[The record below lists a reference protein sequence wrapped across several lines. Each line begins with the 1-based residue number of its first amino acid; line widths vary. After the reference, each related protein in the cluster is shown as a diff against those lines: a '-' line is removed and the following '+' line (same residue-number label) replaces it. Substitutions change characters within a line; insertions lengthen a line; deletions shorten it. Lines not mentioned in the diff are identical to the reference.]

1 MKIGK
6 FLVTSFCLIASF
18 LFASVFSC
26 QKVDAIYYE
35 ASENKLL
42 SYDVSRNNNKLTLSV
57 QYQNGIVGLTTYI
70 CDNNTSSAQNCKSN
84 YITKFVEG
92 TFSSE
97 SPLINDSNEV
107 RVFNPVYTTHS
118 DGKPLNS
125 YSDTIDSEGKS
136 LSTYK
141 IAVFAQFCI
150 VAAKDDNGVTSC
162 YNAEQQERPITFE
175 SFSLDQGI
183 TTSNEVNET
192 LAKVLNVVNNI
203 FIPILWGALGIF
215 LIVKGI
221 LLGMD
226 IVKSADD
233 PDTRRRKVGGLVWL
247 IIGVF
252 IGYAVT
258 ILASY
263 FMSMFGYGGYF

>member
-42 SYDVSRNNNKLTLSV
+42 SYDVSRINNKLTLSV
-57 QYQNGIVGLTTYI
+57 QYQNGILGLTTYI

-84 YITKFVEG
+84 YITKFVG
-92 TFSSE
+92 DTPQFNPS
-97 SPLINDSNEV
+97 NNEV
-107 RVFNPVYTTHS
+107 AVYNQVHITHS
-118 DGKPLNS
+118 EGKPLNS

-150 VAAKDDNGVTSC
+150 VATVDKNNPSC